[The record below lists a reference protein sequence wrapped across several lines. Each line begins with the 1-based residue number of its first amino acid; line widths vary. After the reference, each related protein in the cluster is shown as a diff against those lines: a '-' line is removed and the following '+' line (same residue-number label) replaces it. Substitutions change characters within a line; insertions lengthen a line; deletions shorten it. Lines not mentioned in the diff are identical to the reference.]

1 MGVFK
6 RSPGQ
11 TSGEACV
18 FGSRQKRGPAALLS
32 TRVAEGRT
40 RNPGLAKPFGA
51 GLAPCV
57 GVGEADLHR
66 PPSAKTNIP
75 SPSNPQCGHIR
86 TATPTLNISD
96 AGAWRLHPLP
106 PTGTLA
112 IPAPGPRLIAPVSAA
127 VGAAC
132 TLPRCLHP
140 FLLLPAPFLQPSDT
154 SAVGSV
160 WGGASVALAGC
171 HPFPTAG
178 LARCTGQIANTWF
191 QRHVHTY
198 RILPDDKGLLSV
210 QTIQG
215 IQAKCFRTLP
225 DLVSA
230 YQQPNNGLVTPL
242 LYPVPR
248 PRQAAS
254 EDSDG
259 EDGRGGRHVASV
271 VPAGGAMAGTWLSA
285 PIAGRTHISQQLH
298 QRLQEQV
305 HSSPAS
311 DFMGFM
317 AEYLNHHLQLDLEA
331 LRHGHPQLR
340 HLSTA
345 LVTACQA
352 LHRRID
358 FTLAGL
364 ETLARVFDP
373 PVSPRSPAREQV
385 RSPRAPAATS
395 RCLVVRGWV
404 KLVRRGS
411 GWGGFG
417 AFRHPKVL
425 HAPRHCWWSLGAV
438 CARVPAATQGDL
450 APCGLGTSRDSF
462 LHPVL
467 DTVGGEAASPARPQG
482 PPYVRVQPRP
492 TGRNPESPGPVPLCC
507 SKNVCPSLQGLLTSD
522 PDLELLLNK
531 ISTVNHL
538 LSSLEKKV
546 LKSLQETVSRHN
558 LALPSVAVAPP
569 PAAKTLAMQS
579 FEVKMGKSQRAALT
593 VDVESGTVAITKWGS
608 GSPEE
613 TIHQE
618 KILQLIKYQSVQ
630 SKVRLVYN
638 REPQKSLSRDFI
650 FPNARK
656 REAFCQLLQLMK
668 IQHSHLD
675 EPDLISV
682 YIGTWNMG
690 SMPPPRSLASW
701 LTARGLG
708 RTQDETTACIPHDVY
723 VIGTQENSLGDREWV
738 EFLRASLKTLMAI
751 DYRVV
756 ALQCL
761 WSIKIVVLVKPE
773 HERRISHVHTSS
785 VKTGIANTLGNKGAV
800 GVSFLF
806 NGTSFGFVNCHL
818 ASGSEKTHRRNQNYS
833 DILHSLVL
841 GDKRLAAFDL
851 TLRFTHLFWF
861 GDLNYRL
868 DMDVQDILAHITKK
882 EFEALLAVDQ
892 LNLEREKNK
901 VFLRFSEG
909 DISFPPT
916 YRYERGSRDSYV
928 WQKFKATGM
937 RINVPSWCDRIL
949 WKSHPETHVVCN
961 SYGCTD
967 DIVTSDHSPV
977 FATFEVGVTSQ
988 FVPKKAPGSSPEPLA
1003 CIEWDSIEVIVKTTS
1018 RSKCYIEFH
1027 SYCLEE
1033 AQRSGENTFQ
1043 SCDIPGFLRLG
1054 WSTKHLP
1061 VLNPILP
1068 DLEYLGDQHLLLS
1081 IKGVESCES
1090 YGECCIAMRSMIGSM
1105 AQQFETFLF
1114 HRGEETGSIRGWM
1127 KVRVPKDR
1135 CSTRERLY
1143 EWISF
1148 EEEDAEPAADVLTYP
1163 RPPLQRLRSRPRSL
1177 PEPATGY
1184 TNPAYFIFEGVPNT
1198 WVPAPGAGKAHNKQV
1213 ESPPRGQWCRRPLGV
1228 QVPSPSE
1235 EERWGGWPHCVPGGL
1250 SRGHPLSPP
1259 GTGRQKRPKSAILAR
1274 DTPGLGDCSLMA
1286 LHMAT
1291 CLSQL
1296 DWVAPRHGGDSQK
1309 TPLHQTHSTLEPA
1322 PQPCQ
1327 EVPRCTSDAHQ
1338 HGHPGEWPYNRGEW
1352 CHVGSRCLGHLGL
1365 QQDEEGLQK
1374 HGWDHLEI
1382 FRDIMERDL
1391 LETRVL
1397 SPAQP
1402 RLSPSSLGEG
1412 TAVTP
1417 PQRPDLGPSA

>member
-1 MGVFK
+1 MAAASWYH
-6 RSPGQ
+6 RDI
-11 TSGEACV
+11 
-18 FGSRQKRGPAALLS
+18 SRV
-32 TRVAEGRT
+32 VAEEL
-40 RNPGLAKPFGA
+40 LAKAGRDGCFLVRDSESVSGA
-51 GLAPCV
+51 YAL
-57 GVGEADLHR
+57 
-66 PPSAKTNIP
+66 
-75 SPSNPQCGHIR
+75 
-86 TATPTLNISD
+86 
-96 AGAWRLHPLP
+96 
-106 PTGTLA
+106 
-112 IPAPGPRLIAPVSAA
+112 
-127 VGAAC
+127 
-132 TLPRCLHP
+132 CL
-140 FLLLPAPFLQPSDT
+140 L
-154 SAVGSV
+154 
-160 WGGASVALAGC
+160 
-171 HPFPTAG
+171 
-178 LARCTGQIANTWF
+178 F

-352 LHRRID
+352 LHRQID

-892 LNLEREKNK
+892 LSLEREKNK

-1148 EEEDAEPAADVLTYP
+1148 EEEDAEPAADVPTYP

-1296 DWVAPRHGGDSQK
+1296 DWVAPRRGGDSQK
-1309 TPLHQTHSTLEPA
+1309 TPLHQTHSTLEPP

-1382 FRDIMERDL
+1382 FRYPQALELGKGGTVQASSCGLRVPGRAPHLRGEERDIMERDL

>member
-1 MGVFK
+1 MAAASWYH
-6 RSPGQ
+6 RDI
-11 TSGEACV
+11 
-18 FGSRQKRGPAALLS
+18 SRV
-32 TRVAEGRT
+32 VAEEL
-40 RNPGLAKPFGA
+40 LAKAGRDGCFLVRDSESVSGA
-51 GLAPCV
+51 YAL
-57 GVGEADLHR
+57 
-66 PPSAKTNIP
+66 
-75 SPSNPQCGHIR
+75 
-86 TATPTLNISD
+86 
-96 AGAWRLHPLP
+96 
-106 PTGTLA
+106 
-112 IPAPGPRLIAPVSAA
+112 
-127 VGAAC
+127 
-132 TLPRCLHP
+132 CL
-140 FLLLPAPFLQPSDT
+140 L
-154 SAVGSV
+154 
-160 WGGASVALAGC
+160 
-171 HPFPTAG
+171 
-178 LARCTGQIANTWF
+178 F

-198 RILPDDKGLLSV
+198 RILPDDEGLLSV

-225 DLVSA
+225 DLIGA

-242 LYPVPR
+242 LYPVHR
-248 PRQAAS
+248 ARQAAD

-259 EDGRGGRHVASV
+259 EDGRGGGHTASAV
-271 VPAGGAMAGTWLSA
+271 LAGGAGTGTWVSA
-285 PIAGRTHISQQLH
+285 PIASRTHISQQLH

-345 LVTACQA
+345 LVTACRA
-352 LHRRID
+352 LHSEID

-373 PVSPRSPAREQV
+373 PASPRSPARE
-385 RSPRAPAATS
+385 
-395 RCLVVRGWV
+395 
-404 KLVRRGS
+404 
-411 GWGGFG
+411 
-417 AFRHPKVL
+417 
-425 HAPRHCWWSLGAV
+425 
-438 CARVPAATQGDL
+438 
-450 APCGLGTSRDSF
+450 
-462 LHPVL
+462 
-467 DTVGGEAASPARPQG
+467 
-482 PPYVRVQPRP
+482 
-492 TGRNPESPGPVPLCC
+492 
-507 SKNVCPSLQGLLTSD
+507 QGLLTSD

-558 LALPSVAVAPP
+558 LALPSMVTSPP
-569 PAAKTLAMQS
+569 PTAKPLAVQS
-579 FEVKMGKSQRAALT
+579 FEVKVGKLQRAALT
-593 VDVESGTVAITKWGS
+593 VDVELGTVAITKRGS

-613 TIHQE
+613 TIPQD

-630 SKVRLVYN
+630 NKVRLVYD
-638 REPQKSLSRDFI
+638 RDPQRSLSRDFV

-668 IQHSHLD
+668 IQHSKLD

-690 SMPPPRSLASW
+690 STPPPRSLASW
-701 LTARGLG
+701 LTSRGLG
-708 RTQDETTACIPHDVY
+708 RTQDETTACIPHDIY

-806 NGTSFGFVNCHL
+806 NGTSFGFINCHL

-833 DILHSLVL
+833 DILRSLVL
-841 GDKRLAAFDL
+841 GDKRLSAFDL

-882 EFEALLAVDQ
+882 EFETLLAVDQ

-916 YRYERGSRDSYV
+916 YRYERGSRDSYM
-928 WQKFKATGM
+928 WQKFKPTGM

-988 FVPKKAPGSSPEPLA
+988 FVPKKAPGSDPEPLA
-1003 CIEWDSIEVIVKTTS
+1003 CIEWESIEVIVKTAS

-1033 AQRSGENTFQ
+1033 AQRSGENTSQ
-1043 SCDIPGFLRLG
+1043 SCDVPGFLKLG
-1054 WSTKHLP
+1054 WSAKHLP

-1114 HRGEETGSIRGWM
+1114 HRGEETGSMRGWM

-1135 CSTRERLY
+1135 RSTRERLY

-1148 EEEDAEPAADVLTYP
+1148 EEEDTEPVADVPTCP
-1163 RPPLQRLRSRPRSL
+1163 KPPLQPLRSRPRSL
-1177 PEPATGY
+1177 PEPAASY

-1198 WVPAPGAGKAHNKQV
+1198 WVPAPGAGEAHDKQV
-1213 ESPPRGQWCRRPLGV
+1213 ESPSGGQQCRSPLGAR
-1228 QVPSPSE
+1228 VPSPSE
-1235 EERWGGWPHCVPGGL
+1235 EERWGGRRRCVPGGP
-1250 SRGHPLSPP
+1250 SHGQTRSPP
-1259 GTGRQKRPKSAILAR
+1259 GVGQQKRPKSAILAR
-1274 DTPGLGDCSLMA
+1274 DTPGLGDCSLTA
-1286 LHMAT
+1286 LQMAT

-1296 DWVAPRHGGDSQK
+1296 DWASSDHRGDNQK
-1309 TPLHQTHSTLEPA
+1309 TLLCQTHSTLEP
-1322 PQPCQ
+1322 PPRPYR
-1327 EVPRCTSDAHQ
+1327 EVPRCTLDTHH
-1338 HGHPGEWPYNRGEW
+1338 HGHPGEWPCDREEWSRG
-1352 CHVGSRCLGHLGL
+1352 VGRCLGHLGL
-1365 QQDEEGLQK
+1365 QQDKERLQE
-1374 HGWDHLEI
+1374 HGWNHLEF
-1382 FRDIMERDL
+1382 FRDVTERDL
-1391 LETRVL
+1391 LKAGVL
-1397 SPAQP
+1397 SPTPPQ
-1402 RLSPSSLGEG
+1402 LIHGKLGED
-1412 TAVTP
+1412 TAVSL
-1417 PQRPDLGPSA
+1417 PQRPDLGPST

>member
-1 MGVFK
+1 MAAASWYH
-6 RSPGQ
+6 RDI
-11 TSGEACV
+11 
-18 FGSRQKRGPAALLS
+18 SRV
-32 TRVAEGRT
+32 VAEEL
-40 RNPGLAKPFGA
+40 LAKAGRDGCFLVRDSESVSGA
-51 GLAPCV
+51 YAL
-57 GVGEADLHR
+57 
-66 PPSAKTNIP
+66 
-75 SPSNPQCGHIR
+75 
-86 TATPTLNISD
+86 
-96 AGAWRLHPLP
+96 
-106 PTGTLA
+106 
-112 IPAPGPRLIAPVSAA
+112 
-127 VGAAC
+127 
-132 TLPRCLHP
+132 CL
-140 FLLLPAPFLQPSDT
+140 L
-154 SAVGSV
+154 
-160 WGGASVALAGC
+160 
-171 HPFPTAG
+171 
-178 LARCTGQIANTWF
+178 F

-198 RILPDDKGLLSV
+198 RILPDDEGLLSV

-225 DLVSA
+225 DLIGA

-242 LYPVPR
+242 LYPVHR
-248 PRQAAS
+248 AKQAVD

-259 EDGRGGRHVASV
+259 EDGRGGGHMASAV
-271 VPAGGAMAGTWLSA
+271 LTGGAGTGTWVNA
-285 PIAGRTHISQQLH
+285 PITTRTHISQQLH

-345 LVTACQA
+345 LVTACRA
-352 LHRRID
+352 LHRQID

-373 PVSPRSPAREQV
+373 PASPLSPAREQV
-385 RSPRAPAATS
+385 SPSQATAAP
-395 RCLVVRGWV
+395 
-404 KLVRRGS
+404 
-411 GWGGFG
+411 
-417 AFRHPKVL
+417 
-425 HAPRHCWWSLGAV
+425 
-438 CARVPAATQGDL
+438 
-450 APCGLGTSRDSF
+450 
-462 LHPVL
+462 
-467 DTVGGEAASPARPQG
+467 
-482 PPYVRVQPRP
+482 
-492 TGRNPESPGPVPLCC
+492 N
-507 SKNVCPSLQGLLTSD
+507 
-522 PDLELLLNK
+522 LELLLNK

-558 LALPSVAVAPP
+558 LTLPSIVASPP
-569 PAAKTLAMQS
+569 PTAKPLAVQS
-579 FEVKMGKSQRAALT
+579 FEVKVGKLQRASLM
-593 VDVESGTVAITKWGS
+593 VDVASGTVAITKRGS

-613 TIHQE
+613 TIPQD

-630 SKVRLVYN
+630 SKVRLVYD
-638 REPQKSLSRDFI
+638 REPQRNLSRDFV

-668 IQHSHLD
+668 IQHSNLD

-682 YIGTWNMG
+682 YVGTWNMG
-690 SMPPPRSLASW
+690 SAPPPRSLASW
-701 LTARGLG
+701 LTSRGLG
-708 RTQDETTACIPHDVY
+708 RTQDETTACIPHDIY

-751 DYRVV
+751 DYRVI

-806 NGTSFGFVNCHL
+806 NGTSFGFINCHL

-833 DILHSLVL
+833 DILRSLVL
-841 GDKRLAAFDL
+841 GDKRLSAFDL

-868 DMDVQDILAHITKK
+868 DMDVQDILTHITKK
-882 EFEALLAVDQ
+882 EFETLLAVDQ

-916 YRYERGSRDSYV
+916 YRYERGSRDSYM
-928 WQKFKATGM
+928 WQKFKPTGV

-988 FVPKKAPGSSPEPLA
+988 FVPKKAPGSDPEPLA
-1003 CIEWDSIEVIVKTTS
+1003 CIEWESIEVIVKTAS

-1033 AQRSGENTFQ
+1033 AQRSGENTSQ
-1043 SCDIPGFLRLG
+1043 SCDIPGFLKLG
-1054 WSTKHLP
+1054 WSAKHLP

-1081 IKGVESCES
+1081 VKGVESCES

-1114 HRGEETGSIRGWM
+1114 HRGEETGSMRGWM

-1135 CSTRERLY
+1135 RSTRERLY

-1148 EEEDAEPAADVLTYP
+1148 EEEDTEPVADAPTCP
-1163 RPPLQRLRSRPRSL
+1163 KPPLQPFRYPSRALPHHDPQLWGDAAPTPFVLCRSRPRSL
-1177 PEPATGY
+1177 PEPAASY
-1184 TNPAYFIFEGVPNT
+1184 TNPAYFIFEGIP
-1198 WVPAPGAGKAHNKQV
+1198 
-1213 ESPPRGQWCRRPLGV
+1213 
-1228 QVPSPSE
+1228 
-1235 EERWGGWPHCVPGGL
+1235 
-1250 SRGHPLSPP
+1250 
-1259 GTGRQKRPKSAILAR
+1259 
-1274 DTPGLGDCSLMA
+1274 
-1286 LHMAT
+1286 
-1291 CLSQL
+1291 
-1296 DWVAPRHGGDSQK
+1296 
-1309 TPLHQTHSTLEPA
+1309 
-1322 PQPCQ
+1322 
-1327 EVPRCTSDAHQ
+1327 
-1338 HGHPGEWPYNRGEW
+1338 
-1352 CHVGSRCLGHLGL
+1352 
-1365 QQDEEGLQK
+1365 
-1374 HGWDHLEI
+1374 
-1382 FRDIMERDL
+1382 
-1391 LETRVL
+1391 
-1397 SPAQP
+1397 
-1402 RLSPSSLGEG
+1402 
-1412 TAVTP
+1412 
-1417 PQRPDLGPSA
+1417 

>member
-1 MGVFK
+1 MAAASWYH
-6 RSPGQ
+6 RDI
-11 TSGEACV
+11 
-18 FGSRQKRGPAALLS
+18 SRV
-32 TRVAEGRT
+32 VAEEL
-40 RNPGLAKPFGA
+40 LAKAGRDGCFLVRDSESVSGA
-51 GLAPCV
+51 YAL
-57 GVGEADLHR
+57 
-66 PPSAKTNIP
+66 
-75 SPSNPQCGHIR
+75 
-86 TATPTLNISD
+86 
-96 AGAWRLHPLP
+96 
-106 PTGTLA
+106 
-112 IPAPGPRLIAPVSAA
+112 
-127 VGAAC
+127 
-132 TLPRCLHP
+132 CL
-140 FLLLPAPFLQPSDT
+140 L
-154 SAVGSV
+154 
-160 WGGASVALAGC
+160 
-171 HPFPTAG
+171 
-178 LARCTGQIANTWF
+178 F

-198 RILPDDKGLLSV
+198 RILPDDEGLLSV

-225 DLVSA
+225 DLISA

-242 LYPVPR
+242 LYPVHRARQTADEDSAESPR
-248 PRQAAS
+248 PT
-254 EDSDG
+254 DG
-259 EDGRGGRHVASV
+259 EDGRDSGHVASAIL
-271 VPAGGAMAGTWLSA
+271 AGGAGTDAWLSA
-285 PIAGRTHISQQLH
+285 PIASQPHISQQLH
-298 QRLQEQV
+298 QRLQEQA

-345 LVTACQA
+345 LVTACRP
-352 LHRRID
+352 LHSQID

-373 PVSPRSPAREQV
+373 PMSPRSLAREQ
-385 RSPRAPAATS
+385 S
-395 RCLVVRGWV
+395 
-404 KLVRRGS
+404 
-411 GWGGFG
+411 
-417 AFRHPKVL
+417 
-425 HAPRHCWWSLGAV
+425 
-438 CARVPAATQGDL
+438 
-450 APCGLGTSRDSF
+450 
-462 LHPVL
+462 
-467 DTVGGEAASPARPQG
+467 
-482 PPYVRVQPRP
+482 
-492 TGRNPESPGPVPLCC
+492 
-507 SKNVCPSLQGLLTSD
+507 LLTSD

-531 ISTVNHL
+531 ISTVNNL
-538 LSSLEKKV
+538 LASLEKKV
-546 LKSLQETVSRHN
+546 LKSLQETVARHN
-558 LALPSVAVAPP
+558 LALPSVTAAPP
-569 PAAKTLAMQS
+569 PTAKPMAVQS
-579 FEVKMGKSQRAALT
+579 FEVKMGKSQRATLM
-593 VDVESGTVAITKWGS
+593 VDVESGTVAITKRGS

-613 TIHQE
+613 TIPQD
-618 KILQLIKYQSVQ
+618 KIVQLIKYQSVQ
-630 SKVRLVYN
+630 SKVRLMYD
-638 REPQKSLSRDFI
+638 RESQKNLSRDFI
-650 FPNARK
+650 FPSARK

-668 IQHSHLD
+668 IQHSNLD
-675 EPDLISV
+675 EPDIISV
-682 YIGTWNMG
+682 YVGTWNMG
-690 SMPPPRSLASW
+690 STPPPRSLASW
-701 LTARGLG
+701 LTSRGLG
-708 RTQDETTACIPHDVY
+708 CTQDETTACIPHDIY

-833 DILHSLVL
+833 DILRSLVL
-841 GDKRLAAFDL
+841 GDKRLSTFDL

-916 YRYERGSRDSYV
+916 YRYERGSRDTYM
-928 WQKFKATGM
+928 WQKFKPTGV

-949 WKSHPETHVVCN
+949 WKSHPETHVACN

-988 FVPKKAPGSSPEPLA
+988 FVPKKAPGSDPKALA
-1003 CIEWDSIEVIVKTTS
+1003 CIEWESIEVIVKTAS

-1033 AQRSGENTFQ
+1033 AQRSGENTSQ
-1043 SCDIPGFLRLG
+1043 SCDIPGFLKLG
-1054 WSTKHLP
+1054 WSAKNLP
-1061 VLNPILP
+1061 MLNPILP

-1135 CSTRERLY
+1135 RSTRERLY

-1148 EEEDAEPAADVLTYP
+1148 EEEDAEPVTGTP
-1163 RPPLQRLRSRPRSL
+1163 TRPKTPLQHLRSRPRSL
-1177 PEPATGY
+1177 PEPASSY
-1184 TNPAYFIFEGVPNT
+1184 TNPAYFIFEGVPNS
-1198 WVPAPGAGKAHNKQV
+1198 WAPAPSTGEAHNKQA
-1213 ESPPRGQWCRRPLGV
+1213 ESPAGGQRQRSPLWT
-1228 QVPSPSE
+1228 QAPSPSE
-1235 EERWGGWPHCVPGGL
+1235 EEWWGSQPCYVPGRSSPGY
-1250 SRGHPLSPP
+1250 PLSPP
-1259 GTGRQKRPKSAILAR
+1259 RVDRQRRPKSAVLAR
-1274 DTPGLGDCSLMA
+1274 DSAGLGDCSLTV

-1291 CLSQL
+1291 YLSQL
-1296 DWVAPRHGGDSQK
+1296 DQVCPERRGDSQK
-1309 TPLHQTHSTLEPA
+1309 TLLRQTHSALEP
-1322 PQPCQ
+1322 PPRRCQ
-1327 EVPRCTSDAHQ
+1327 EVPRCTQNAHQ
-1338 HGHPGEWPYNRGEW
+1338 
-1352 CHVGSRCLGHLGL
+1352 
-1365 QQDEEGLQK
+1365 
-1374 HGWDHLEI
+1374 
-1382 FRDIMERDL
+1382 RDL
-1391 LETRVL
+1391 LETGML
-1397 SPAQP
+1397 SPTHP
-1402 RLSPSSLGEG
+1402 RLIHGKLGEG
-1412 TAVTP
+1412 TAVSL
-1417 PQRPDLGPSA
+1417 PQRPNLGVQRLDHLSPP

>member
-1 MGVFK
+1 MAAASWYH
-6 RSPGQ
+6 RDI
-11 TSGEACV
+11 
-18 FGSRQKRGPAALLS
+18 SRV
-32 TRVAEGRT
+32 VAEEL
-40 RNPGLAKPFGA
+40 LAKAGRDGCFLVRDSESVSGA
-51 GLAPCV
+51 YAL
-57 GVGEADLHR
+57 
-66 PPSAKTNIP
+66 
-75 SPSNPQCGHIR
+75 
-86 TATPTLNISD
+86 
-96 AGAWRLHPLP
+96 
-106 PTGTLA
+106 
-112 IPAPGPRLIAPVSAA
+112 
-127 VGAAC
+127 
-132 TLPRCLHP
+132 CL
-140 FLLLPAPFLQPSDT
+140 L
-154 SAVGSV
+154 
-160 WGGASVALAGC
+160 
-171 HPFPTAG
+171 
-178 LARCTGQIANTWF
+178 F

-198 RILPDDKGLLSV
+198 RILPDDEGLLSV

-225 DLVSA
+225 DLIGA
-230 YQQPNNGLVTPL
+230 YQHPNNGLVTPL
-242 LYPVPR
+242 LYPVHR
-248 PRQAAS
+248 ARQVAD

-259 EDGRGGRHVASV
+259 EDSQGGGQAASAV
-271 VPAGGAMAGTWLSA
+271 LAGGAGVGPWLRA
-285 PIAGRTHISQQLH
+285 PIASRTHIPQQLH

-345 LVTACQA
+345 LVTACRA

-373 PVSPRSPAREQV
+373 PASPRSPTRE
-385 RSPRAPAATS
+385 
-395 RCLVVRGWV
+395 
-404 KLVRRGS
+404 
-411 GWGGFG
+411 
-417 AFRHPKVL
+417 
-425 HAPRHCWWSLGAV
+425 
-438 CARVPAATQGDL
+438 
-450 APCGLGTSRDSF
+450 
-462 LHPVL
+462 
-467 DTVGGEAASPARPQG
+467 
-482 PPYVRVQPRP
+482 
-492 TGRNPESPGPVPLCC
+492 
-507 SKNVCPSLQGLLTSD
+507 QGLLSSD
-522 PDLELLLNK
+522 PALELLLNK

-558 LALPSVAVAPP
+558 LALPSVAAAPL
-569 PAAKTLAMQS
+569 PAAKPLAVQS
-579 FEVKMGKSQRAALT
+579 FEVKVGKSQRVALR
-593 VDVESGTVAITKWGS
+593 VDVELGTVAITKRGS

-613 TIHQE
+613 TIPQE
-618 KILQLIKYQSVQ
+618 KILQLIKYQSMQ
-630 SKVRLVYN
+630 SKVRLVYD
-638 REPQKSLSRDFI
+638 REPQRSLSRDFI
-650 FPNARK
+650 FPSARK

-668 IQHSHLD
+668 IQHSNLD

-690 SMPPPRSLASW
+690 STPPPRSLASW
-701 LTARGLG
+701 LTSRGLG
-708 RTQDETTACIPHDVY
+708 HTQDETTACIPHDIY

-833 DILHSLVL
+833 DILRSLVL
-841 GDKRLAAFDL
+841 GDKRLGAFDL

-892 LNLEREKNK
+892 LNLEKEKNK

-916 YRYERGSRDSYV
+916 YRYERGSRDSYM
-928 WQKFKATGM
+928 WQKFKPTGM

-988 FVPKKAPGSSPEPLA
+988 FVPKKAPSSGPEPLA
-1003 CIEWDSIEVIVKTTS
+1003 CIEWESIEVIVKTSS

-1033 AQRSGENTFQ
+1033 AQRSGENTSQ

-1054 WSTKHLP
+1054 WSAKHLP

-1114 HRGEETGSIRGWM
+1114 HRGEETGSMRGWM

-1135 CSTRERLY
+1135 RSTRERLY

-1148 EEEDAEPAADVLTYP
+1148 EEEEDAEPAADTLTCP
-1163 RPPLQRLRSRPRSL
+1163 KPPLQRLRSRPRSL
-1177 PEPATGY
+1177 PEPAAGY

-1198 WVPAPGAGKAHNKQV
+1198 WVPAPGAGEVHDKQM
-1213 ESPPRGQWCRRPLGV
+1213 ESPAGGQRRWSPLGARI
-1228 QVPSPSE
+1228 PSPSE
-1235 EERWGGWPHCVPGGL
+1235 EDQWGGWPRCVPGGPA
-1250 SRGHPLSPP
+1250 RGCPLSPP
-1259 GTGRQKRPKSAILAR
+1259 GVGRQKRPKSAILAR
-1274 DTPGLGDCSLMA
+1274 DTPGLGDCSLTA

-1296 DWVAPRHGGDSQK
+1296 DQVSPKLWRDSQK
-1309 TPLHQTHSTLEPA
+1309 THSALEP
-1322 PQPCQ
+1322 PPRPCP
-1327 EVPRCTSDAHQ
+1327 EVPRCTPDACQ
-1338 HGHPGEWPYNRGEW
+1338 HGHPGEWPCDRGERS
-1352 CHVGSRCLGHLGL
+1352 HGTGGCLSHLGL
-1365 QQDEEGLQK
+1365 KQDEEGLK
-1374 HGWDHLEI
+1374 ERGWDHLEI
-1382 FRDIMERDL
+1382 FRDVTDRDL
-1391 LETRVL
+1391 LEARVL
-1397 SPAQP
+1397 SPTHP
-1402 RLSPSSLGEG
+1402 RLVHSKLGEG
-1412 TAVTP
+1412 TAASLP
-1417 PQRPDLGPSA
+1417 RRPDLGPSV

>member
-1 MGVFK
+1 MAAASWYH
-6 RSPGQ
+6 RDI
-11 TSGEACV
+11 
-18 FGSRQKRGPAALLS
+18 SRV
-32 TRVAEGRT
+32 VAEEL
-40 RNPGLAKPFGA
+40 LAKAGRDGCFLVRDSESVSGA
-51 GLAPCV
+51 YAL
-57 GVGEADLHR
+57 
-66 PPSAKTNIP
+66 
-75 SPSNPQCGHIR
+75 
-86 TATPTLNISD
+86 
-96 AGAWRLHPLP
+96 
-106 PTGTLA
+106 
-112 IPAPGPRLIAPVSAA
+112 
-127 VGAAC
+127 
-132 TLPRCLHP
+132 CL
-140 FLLLPAPFLQPSDT
+140 L
-154 SAVGSV
+154 
-160 WGGASVALAGC
+160 
-171 HPFPTAG
+171 
-178 LARCTGQIANTWF
+178 F

-198 RILPDDKGLLSV
+198 RILPDDEGLLSV

-225 DLVSA
+225 DLIGA

-242 LYPVPR
+242 LYPVHR
-248 PRQAAS
+248 ARQAAD

-259 EDGRGGRHVASV
+259 EDGRGGGHAASA
-271 VPAGGAMAGTWLSA
+271 VPSGGAGAGAWLSA

-345 LVTACQA
+345 LVTACRA
-352 LHRRID
+352 LHSEID

-373 PVSPRSPAREQV
+373 PASPRSPAREQV
-385 RSPRAPAATS
+385 SPELPA
-395 RCLVVRGWV
+395 
-404 KLVRRGS
+404 
-411 GWGGFG
+411 G
-417 AFRHPKVL
+417 AFPG
-425 HAPRHCWWSLGAV
+425 C
-438 CARVPAATQGDL
+438 
-450 APCGLGTSRDSF
+450 SR
-462 LHPVL
+462 
-467 DTVGGEAASPARPQG
+467 
-482 PPYVRVQPRP
+482 
-492 TGRNPESPGPVPLCC
+492 
-507 SKNVCPSLQGLLTSD
+507 GLLTSD

-558 LALPSVAVAPP
+558 LALPNVAAAPP
-569 PAAKTLAMQS
+569 PAAKPLAVQS
-579 FEVKMGKSQRAALT
+579 FEVKVGKSQRASLT
-593 VDVESGTVAITKWGS
+593 VDVESGTVAITKRGS

-613 TIHQE
+613 TILQD
-618 KILQLIKYQSVQ
+618 KILQLIKYQSMQ
-630 SKVRLVYN
+630 SKVRLVYD
-638 REPQKSLSRDFI
+638 REPQRSLSRDFV
-650 FPNARK
+650 FPSARK

-668 IQHSHLD
+668 IQHSNLD

-690 SMPPPRSLASW
+690 STPPPRSLASW
-701 LTARGLG
+701 LTSRGLG
-708 RTQDETTACIPHDVY
+708 RTQDETTACIPHDIY

-833 DILHSLVL
+833 DILRSLVL
-841 GDKRLAAFDL
+841 GDKRLGAFDL

-916 YRYERGSRDSYV
+916 YRYERGSRDSYM
-928 WQKFKATGM
+928 WQKFKPTGM

-988 FVPKKAPGSSPEPLA
+988 FVPKKAPGSGPEALA
-1003 CIEWDSIEVIVKTTS
+1003 CIEWESIEVIVKTAS

-1033 AQRSGENTFQ
+1033 AQRSGENTSQ
-1043 SCDIPGFLRLG
+1043 SCDIPGFLKLG
-1054 WSTKHLP
+1054 WSAKHLP

-1114 HRGEETGSIRGWM
+1114 HRGEETGSMRGWM

-1135 CSTRERLY
+1135 HSTRERLY

-1148 EEEDAEPAADVLTYP
+1148 EEEDAEPAADTP
-1163 RPPLQRLRSRPRSL
+1163 TCPKPPLQRLRSRPRSL
-1177 PEPATGY
+1177 PEPAAGY

-1198 WVPAPGAGKAHNKQV
+1198 WVPAPSAGEAHDKQV
-1213 ESPPRGQWCRRPLGV
+1213 DNPAGGQRRRSPLGSR
-1228 QVPSPSE
+1228 VPSPSE
-1235 EERWGGWPHCVPGGL
+1235 KERWGGWPHCVPGGL
-1250 SRGHPLSPP
+1250 SPGYPLSPP
-1259 GTGRQKRPKSAILAR
+1259 GMGRQKRPKSAVLAR
-1274 DTPGLGDCSLMA
+1274 DTAGLGDCSLTA

-1296 DWVAPRHGGDSQK
+1296 DRVPPERAGDGQK
-1309 TPLHQTHSTLEPA
+1309 ALLRQTHSALEP
-1322 PQPCQ
+1322 PPRPCR
-1327 EVPRCTSDAHQ
+1327 EVPKCAPDAYQ
-1338 HGHPGEWPYNRGEW
+1338 HGRPREWPCDRGEQSRG
-1352 CHVGSRCLGHLGL
+1352 VGGCLGHLGL
-1365 QQDEEGLQK
+1365 QQDVEGLQE

-1382 FRDIMERDL
+1382 FRYPQALELGKGGTVQTSSCGPRVPGRAPHPGGEER
-1391 LETRVL
+1391 
-1397 SPAQP
+1397 
-1402 RLSPSSLGEG
+1402 
-1412 TAVTP
+1412 
-1417 PQRPDLGPSA
+1417 

>member
-1 MGVFK
+1 
-6 RSPGQ
+6 
-11 TSGEACV
+11 
-18 FGSRQKRGPAALLS
+18 
-32 TRVAEGRT
+32 
-40 RNPGLAKPFGA
+40 
-51 GLAPCV
+51 
-57 GVGEADLHR
+57 
-66 PPSAKTNIP
+66 
-75 SPSNPQCGHIR
+75 
-86 TATPTLNISD
+86 
-96 AGAWRLHPLP
+96 
-106 PTGTLA
+106 
-112 IPAPGPRLIAPVSAA
+112 
-127 VGAAC
+127 
-132 TLPRCLHP
+132 
-140 FLLLPAPFLQPSDT
+140 
-154 SAVGSV
+154 
-160 WGGASVALAGC
+160 
-171 HPFPTAG
+171 
-178 LARCTGQIANTWF
+178 
-191 QRHVHTY
+191 
-198 RILPDDKGLLSV
+198 
-210 QTIQG
+210 
-215 IQAKCFRTLP
+215 
-225 DLVSA
+225 
-230 YQQPNNGLVTPL
+230 
-242 LYPVPR
+242 
-248 PRQAAS
+248 
-254 EDSDG
+254 
-259 EDGRGGRHVASV
+259 
-271 VPAGGAMAGTWLSA
+271 MAGTWLSA

-1382 FRDIMERDL
+1382 FRYPQALELGKGGTVQASSCGLRVPGRAPHLRGEERDIMERDL

>member
-1 MGVFK
+1 MAAASWYH
-6 RSPGQ
+6 RDI
-11 TSGEACV
+11 
-18 FGSRQKRGPAALLS
+18 SRV
-32 TRVAEGRT
+32 VAEEL
-40 RNPGLAKPFGA
+40 LAKAGRDGCFLVRDSESVSGA
-51 GLAPCV
+51 YAL
-57 GVGEADLHR
+57 
-66 PPSAKTNIP
+66 
-75 SPSNPQCGHIR
+75 
-86 TATPTLNISD
+86 
-96 AGAWRLHPLP
+96 
-106 PTGTLA
+106 
-112 IPAPGPRLIAPVSAA
+112 
-127 VGAAC
+127 
-132 TLPRCLHP
+132 CL
-140 FLLLPAPFLQPSDT
+140 L
-154 SAVGSV
+154 
-160 WGGASVALAGC
+160 
-171 HPFPTAG
+171 
-178 LARCTGQIANTWF
+178 F

-198 RILPDDKGLLSV
+198 RILPDDEGLLSV
-210 QTIQG
+210 QVGAAVDAQRLNAAGVHSLPGLMPPGAMPGGSPATSRDVGRMQTIQG

-225 DLVSA
+225 DLIGA

-242 LYPVPR
+242 LYPVHR
-248 PRQAAS
+248 ARQAAD

-259 EDGRGGRHVASV
+259 EDGRGSGHTASA
-271 VPAGGAMAGTWLSA
+271 VPTWGAGTGAWLSA

-345 LVTACQA
+345 LVTACRA
-352 LHRRID
+352 LHSEID

-373 PVSPRSPAREQV
+373 PASPRSPARE
-385 RSPRAPAATS
+385 
-395 RCLVVRGWV
+395 
-404 KLVRRGS
+404 
-411 GWGGFG
+411 
-417 AFRHPKVL
+417 
-425 HAPRHCWWSLGAV
+425 
-438 CARVPAATQGDL
+438 
-450 APCGLGTSRDSF
+450 
-462 LHPVL
+462 
-467 DTVGGEAASPARPQG
+467 
-482 PPYVRVQPRP
+482 
-492 TGRNPESPGPVPLCC
+492 
-507 SKNVCPSLQGLLTSD
+507 QGLLTSD

-558 LALPSVAVAPP
+558 LALPCVAAAPP
-569 PAAKTLAMQS
+569 PTAKPLAVQS
-579 FEVKMGKSQRAALT
+579 FEVKVGKLQRAALT
-593 VDVESGTVAITKWGS
+593 VDVESGTVAITKKGS

-613 TIHQE
+613 TIPQD

-630 SKVRLVYN
+630 SKVRLVYD
-638 REPQKSLSRDFI
+638 REPQRSLSRDFV

-668 IQHSHLD
+668 IQHSNLD

-682 YIGTWNMG
+682 YVGTWNMG
-690 SMPPPRSLASW
+690 STPPPRSLASW
-701 LTARGLG
+701 LTSRGLG
-708 RTQDETTACIPHDVY
+708 RTQDETTACIPHDIY

-806 NGTSFGFVNCHL
+806 NGTSFGFINCHL

-833 DILHSLVL
+833 DILRSLVL
-841 GDKRLAAFDL
+841 GDKRLSAFDL

-868 DMDVQDILAHITKK
+868 DMDVQDILAHVTKK
-882 EFEALLAVDQ
+882 EFETLLAVDQ

-916 YRYERGSRDSYV
+916 YRYERGSRDSYM
-928 WQKFKATGM
+928 WQKFKPTGV

-949 WKSHPETHVVCN
+949 WKSHPETHVVCK

-988 FVPKKAPGSSPEPLA
+988 FVPKKAPGSDPEPLA
-1003 CIEWDSIEVIVKTTS
+1003 CIEWESIEVIVKTAS

-1033 AQRSGENTFQ
+1033 AQRSGENTSQ
-1043 SCDIPGFLRLG
+1043 SCDIPGFLKLA
-1054 WSTKHLP
+1054 WSAKSLP
-1061 VLNPILP
+1061 MLHPILP

-1090 YGECCIAMRSMIGSM
+1090 YGECCIAMKSMIGSM

-1114 HRGEETGSIRGWM
+1114 HRGEETGSMRGWM

-1135 CSTRERLY
+1135 RSTRERLY

-1148 EEEDAEPAADVLTYP
+1148 EEDDAEPAADAPTCP
-1163 RPPLQRLRSRPRSL
+1163 KPPLQRLRSRPRSL
-1177 PEPATGY
+1177 PEAAAGY
-1184 TNPAYFIFEGVPNT
+1184 TNPAYFIFEGVPNA
-1198 WVPAPGAGKAHNKQV
+1198 WVPAPGSSEAHDKQM
-1213 ESPPRGQWCRRPLGV
+1213 ESPARGQQCQSPPGPRIPL
-1228 QVPSPSE
+1228 PSE
-1235 EERWGGWPHCVPGGL
+1235 EERWGSRHLCVPGGL
-1250 SRGHPLSPP
+1250 SHGHPCSPP
-1259 GTGRQKRPKSAILAR
+1259 GVGRQKRPKSAVLVR
-1274 DTPGLGDCSLMA
+1274 DTPGLGDCSLTA

-1296 DWVAPRHGGDSQK
+1296 DWASSEHGGDSQK
-1309 TPLHQTHSTLEPA
+1309 TLLRQTHSTLKP
-1322 PQPCQ
+1322 PPRPCR
-1327 EVPRCTSDAHQ
+1327 EVPRCTPDTRQ
-1338 HGHPGEWPYNRGEW
+1338 HGHLGEWPCNREEW
-1352 CHVGSRCLGHLGL
+1352 SGGVGRCLGHLGL
-1365 QQDEEGLQK
+1365 QQDKERLQE
-1374 HGWDHLEI
+1374 HGWNHLDSY
-1382 FRDIMERDL
+1382 RSR
-1391 LETRVL
+1391 
-1397 SPAQP
+1397 
-1402 RLSPSSLGEG
+1402 RLSPSSLPKAVEG
-1412 TAVTP
+1412 P
-1417 PQRPDLGPSA
+1417 C

>member
-1 MGVFK
+1 MAAANWYH
-6 RSPGQ
+6 RDI
-11 TSGEACV
+11 
-18 FGSRQKRGPAALLS
+18 SR
-32 TRVAEGRT
+32 VMAEEL
-40 RNPGLAKPFGA
+40 LAKAGRDGCFLVRDSESVSGA
-51 GLAPCV
+51 YAL
-57 GVGEADLHR
+57 
-66 PPSAKTNIP
+66 
-75 SPSNPQCGHIR
+75 
-86 TATPTLNISD
+86 
-96 AGAWRLHPLP
+96 
-106 PTGTLA
+106 
-112 IPAPGPRLIAPVSAA
+112 
-127 VGAAC
+127 
-132 TLPRCLHP
+132 CL
-140 FLLLPAPFLQPSDT
+140 L
-154 SAVGSV
+154 
-160 WGGASVALAGC
+160 
-171 HPFPTAG
+171 
-178 LARCTGQIANTWF
+178 F

-198 RILPDDKGLLSV
+198 RILPNDEGLLSV

-225 DLVSA
+225 DLISA

-242 LYPVPR
+242 LYPVHR
-248 PRQAAS
+248 AGQAAG
-254 EDSDG
+254 EDSDR
-259 EDGRGGRHVASV
+259 EDTRGAGHMVSA
-271 VPAGGAMAGTWLSA
+271 VPAGGAAAGSWLSA
-285 PIAGRTHISQQLH
+285 PIAAQTHISQQLH

-317 AEYLNHHLQLDLEA
+317 AEYLNHHVQLDLEA

-345 LVTACQA
+345 LVTACRA

-364 ETLARVFDP
+364 ETLARAFDP
-373 PVSPRSPAREQV
+373 PMSPRSPAREQV
-385 RSPRAPAATS
+385 TPPVATTAP
-395 RCLVVRGWV
+395 G
-404 KLVRRGS
+404 
-411 GWGGFG
+411 
-417 AFRHPKVL
+417 HP
-425 HAPRHCWWSLGAV
+425 
-438 CARVPAATQGDL
+438 
-450 APCGLGTSRDSF
+450 
-462 LHPVL
+462 
-467 DTVGGEAASPARPQG
+467 
-482 PPYVRVQPRP
+482 
-492 TGRNPESPGPVPLCC
+492 
-507 SKNVCPSLQGLLTSD
+507 QGLLTSD

-558 LALPSVAVAPP
+558 LALPSVAASPP
-569 PAAKTLAMQS
+569 PAAKPLAVQS
-579 FEVKMGKSQRAALT
+579 FEVKVGKSQRAALK
-593 VDVESGTVAITKWGS
+593 VDVQSGTVAITKQGS

-613 TIHQE
+613 TIPQD

-630 SKVRLVYN
+630 SKVRLLYD

-650 FPNARK
+650 FSSARK

-668 IQHSHLD
+668 IQHSNLD

-682 YIGTWNMG
+682 YVGTWNMG
-690 SMPPPRSLASW
+690 STPPPRSIASW
-701 LTARGLG
+701 LTSRGLG
-708 RTQDETTACIPHDVY
+708 RTQDETTACIPHDIY

-751 DYRVV
+751 DYQVV

-761 WSIKIVVLVKPE
+761 WNIKIVVLVKPE

-841 GDKRLAAFDL
+841 GDKRLGGFDL

-901 VFLRFSEG
+901 VFLQFSEG

-916 YRYERGSRDSYV
+916 YRYERGSRDSYM
-928 WQKFKATGM
+928 WQKFKPTGM

-988 FVPKKAPGSSPEPLA
+988 FVPKKAPCSSPEPLA
-1003 CIEWDSIEVIVKTTS
+1003 CIEWESIEVIVKTTS

-1033 AQRSGENTFQ
+1033 AQRSGENAFQ
-1043 SCDIPGFLRLG
+1043 SCDIPGFLKLG
-1054 WSTKHLP
+1054 WSAKHLP

-1068 DLEYLGDQHLLLS
+1068 DLEYLVDQHLLLS

-1105 AQQFETFLF
+1105 AQRFETFLF

-1127 KVRVPKDR
+1127 KVRVPKDT
-1135 CSTRERLY
+1135 CGTRERLY

-1148 EEEDAEPAADVLTYP
+1148 EEEDAKPAAHTP
-1163 RPPLQRLRSRPRSL
+1163 MCPKPPWQPLRSRPRSL
-1177 PEPATGY
+1177 PEPAAGY

-1198 WVPAPGAGKAHNKQV
+1198 WVLATGTGEAHTKQAESPASGQQHRSPLGARAPLPSEEQRWGSQHHHVPGG
-1213 ESPPRGQWCRRPLGV
+1213 PPRGC
-1228 QVPSPSE
+1228 
-1235 EERWGGWPHCVPGGL
+1235 
-1250 SRGHPLSPP
+1250 PLSPLRV
-1259 GTGRQKRPKSAILAR
+1259 GQQKRPKSAMLVR
-1274 DTPGLGDCSLMA
+1274 DTPGLGDCSLTA
-1286 LHMAT
+1286 LHMAS
-1291 CLSQL
+1291 CLSQMG
-1296 DWVAPRHGGDSQK
+1296 WAAPEHGGDSQETLLHPRTLLHTDPH
-1309 TPLHQTHSTLEPA
+1309 TPRPY
-1322 PQPCQ
+1322 Q
-1327 EVPRCTSDAHQ
+1327 EVSRCPPGARQ
-1338 HGHPGEWPYNRGEW
+1338 HSHSREWPCNRGEW
-1352 CHVGSRCLGHLGL
+1352 FCSISGCLGHLSL
-1365 QQDEEGLQK
+1365 QQDKERLQE
-1374 HGWDHLEI
+1374 HGWDHQEI
-1382 FRDIMERDL
+1382 FRDVTKRDL
-1391 LETRVL
+1391 PEAGVL
-1397 SPAQP
+1397 SLTHPQ
-1402 RLSPSSLGEG
+1402 LIHGKLGDGTVVSL
-1412 TAVTP
+1412 
-1417 PQRPDLGPSA
+1417 PQRPNLGPSA

>member
-1 MGVFK
+1 MLPGHRVPHPHEHYLGGCP
-6 RSPGQ
+6 SPTETSSQQRAWVPGGWCPHPTFTFPNRPCGAADGQ
-11 TSGEACV
+11 QT
-18 FGSRQKRGPAALLS
+18 LLS
-32 TRVAEGRT
+32 PDAGLGQEHSTARVPPLWRMAAASWYHRDISRVVAEEL
-40 RNPGLAKPFGA
+40 LAKAGRDGCFLVRDSESVSGA
-51 GLAPCV
+51 YAL
-57 GVGEADLHR
+57 
-66 PPSAKTNIP
+66 
-75 SPSNPQCGHIR
+75 
-86 TATPTLNISD
+86 
-96 AGAWRLHPLP
+96 
-106 PTGTLA
+106 
-112 IPAPGPRLIAPVSAA
+112 
-127 VGAAC
+127 
-132 TLPRCLHP
+132 CL
-140 FLLLPAPFLQPSDT
+140 L
-154 SAVGSV
+154 
-160 WGGASVALAGC
+160 
-171 HPFPTAG
+171 
-178 LARCTGQIANTWF
+178 F

-198 RILPDDKGLLSV
+198 RILPDDKGLLSI

-352 LHRRID
+352 LHSEID

-364 ETLARVFDP
+364 ETLARVFDS
-373 PVSPRSPAREQV
+373 PVSPRSPARE
-385 RSPRAPAATS
+385 
-395 RCLVVRGWV
+395 
-404 KLVRRGS
+404 
-411 GWGGFG
+411 
-417 AFRHPKVL
+417 
-425 HAPRHCWWSLGAV
+425 
-438 CARVPAATQGDL
+438 
-450 APCGLGTSRDSF
+450 
-462 LHPVL
+462 
-467 DTVGGEAASPARPQG
+467 
-482 PPYVRVQPRP
+482 
-492 TGRNPESPGPVPLCC
+492 
-507 SKNVCPSLQGLLTSD
+507 QGLLTSD

-928 WQKFKATGM
+928 WQKFKATGV
-937 RINVPSWCDRIL
+937 RSTSPSWCDRIL

-1148 EEEDAEPAADVLTYP
+1148 EEEDAEPAADVPTYP

-1250 SRGHPLSPP
+1250 SCGHPLSPP

-1296 DWVAPRHGGDSQK
+1296 DWVAPRRGGDSQK
-1309 TPLHQTHSTLEPA
+1309 TPLHQTHSTLEPP

-1382 FRDIMERDL
+1382 FRYPQALELGKGGTVQASSCGLRVPGRAPHLRGEERDIMERDL

>member
-1 MGVFK
+1 MAAASWYH
-6 RSPGQ
+6 RDI
-11 TSGEACV
+11 
-18 FGSRQKRGPAALLS
+18 SRV
-32 TRVAEGRT
+32 VAEEL
-40 RNPGLAKPFGA
+40 LAKAGRDGCFLVRDSESVSGA
-51 GLAPCV
+51 YAL
-57 GVGEADLHR
+57 
-66 PPSAKTNIP
+66 
-75 SPSNPQCGHIR
+75 
-86 TATPTLNISD
+86 
-96 AGAWRLHPLP
+96 
-106 PTGTLA
+106 
-112 IPAPGPRLIAPVSAA
+112 
-127 VGAAC
+127 
-132 TLPRCLHP
+132 CL
-140 FLLLPAPFLQPSDT
+140 L
-154 SAVGSV
+154 
-160 WGGASVALAGC
+160 
-171 HPFPTAG
+171 
-178 LARCTGQIANTWF
+178 F

-198 RILPDDKGLLSV
+198 RILPDDEGLLSV

-225 DLVSA
+225 DLIGA

-242 LYPVPR
+242 LYPVHR
-248 PRQAAS
+248 ARQAAD
-254 EDSDG
+254 EDSG
-259 EDGRGGRHVASV
+259 CWRRRGGHGHPSLA
-271 VPAGGAMAGTWLSA
+271 TLA
-285 PIAGRTHISQQLH
+285 PWREIFPKMLT
-298 QRLQEQV
+298 RLC
-305 HSSPAS
+305 SPAS

-345 LVTACQA
+345 LVTACRA
-352 LHRRID
+352 LHSEID

-373 PVSPRSPAREQV
+373 PASPRSPARE
-385 RSPRAPAATS
+385 
-395 RCLVVRGWV
+395 
-404 KLVRRGS
+404 
-411 GWGGFG
+411 
-417 AFRHPKVL
+417 
-425 HAPRHCWWSLGAV
+425 
-438 CARVPAATQGDL
+438 
-450 APCGLGTSRDSF
+450 
-462 LHPVL
+462 
-467 DTVGGEAASPARPQG
+467 
-482 PPYVRVQPRP
+482 
-492 TGRNPESPGPVPLCC
+492 
-507 SKNVCPSLQGLLTSD
+507 QGLLTSD

-558 LALPSVAVAPP
+558 LALPSVVAVPP
-569 PAAKTLAMQS
+569 PAAKPLAVQS
-579 FEVKMGKSQRAALT
+579 FEVKVGKSQRAALT
-593 VDVESGTVAITKWGS
+593 VDVESGTVAITKAGS

-613 TIHQE
+613 TIPQD

-630 SKVRLVYN
+630 SKVRLVYD
-638 REPQKSLSRDFI
+638 REPQRSLSRDFV
-650 FPNARK
+650 FPSARK

-668 IQHSHLD
+668 IQHSNLD

-682 YIGTWNMG
+682 YVGTWNMG
-690 SMPPPRSLASW
+690 STPPPRSLASW
-701 LTARGLG
+701 LTSRGLG
-708 RTQDETTACIPHDVY
+708 RTQDETTACIPHDIY

-738 EFLRASLKTLMAI
+738 EFLRASLKTLMTI

-833 DILHSLVL
+833 DILRSLVL
-841 GDKRLAAFDL
+841 GDKRLSAFDL

-916 YRYERGSRDSYV
+916 YRYERGSRDSYM
-928 WQKFKATGM
+928 WQKFKPTGM

-988 FVPKKAPGSSPEPLA
+988 FVPKKAPGSGPEPLA
-1003 CIEWDSIEVIVKTTS
+1003 CIEWESIEVIVKTAS

-1033 AQRSGENTFQ
+1033 AQRSGENTSQ
-1043 SCDIPGFLRLG
+1043 SCDIPGFLKLG
-1054 WSTKHLP
+1054 WSAKHLP

-1114 HRGEETGSIRGWM
+1114 HRGEETGSMRGWM

-1135 CSTRERLY
+1135 RSTRERLY

-1148 EEEDAEPAADVLTYP
+1148 EEEDAEPAADAPTCP
-1163 RPPLQRLRSRPRSL
+1163 KPPLQRLRSRPRSL
-1177 PEPATGY
+1177 PESAAGY
-1184 TNPAYFIFEGVPNT
+1184 TNPAYFIFEGVPNA
-1198 WVPAPGAGKAHNKQV
+1198 WAPAPSAGKAHKQQA
-1213 ESPPRGQWCRRPLGV
+1213 ESLGEGQRRRSPLRAR
-1228 QVPSPSE
+1228 VPSPSE
-1235 EERWGGWPHCVPGGL
+1235 EERWGGRPRCVPGAP

-1259 GTGRQKRPKSAILAR
+1259 GVGQQKRPKSAVLVR
-1274 DTPGLGDCSLMA
+1274 DAPGLGDCSLTA

-1296 DWVAPRHGGDSQK
+1296 DRASPERRGDSQK
-1309 TPLHQTHSTLEPA
+1309 TLLHQTHSALEP
-1322 PQPCQ
+1322 PPRPCR
-1327 EVPRCTSDAHQ
+1327 EVPRCMPDARQ
-1338 HGHPGEWPYNRGEW
+1338 HGRPGEWPCDRGERSRS
-1352 CHVGSRCLGHLGL
+1352 VGGCLGHLGL
-1365 QQDEEGLQK
+1365 QQDVEGLQER
-1374 HGWDHLEI
+1374 GWNHLEI
-1382 FRDIMERDL
+1382 FRYPQALELRKGGTVRASSSGPGIPGRAPCPEGEER
-1391 LETRVL
+1391 
-1397 SPAQP
+1397 
-1402 RLSPSSLGEG
+1402 
-1412 TAVTP
+1412 
-1417 PQRPDLGPSA
+1417 